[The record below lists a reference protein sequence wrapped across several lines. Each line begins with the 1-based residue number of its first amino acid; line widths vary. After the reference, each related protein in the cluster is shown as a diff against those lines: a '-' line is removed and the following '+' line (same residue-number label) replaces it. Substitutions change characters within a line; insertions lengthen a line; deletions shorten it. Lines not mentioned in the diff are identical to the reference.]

1 MQRHAFNNAQTSM
14 RSLGCSTLVAS
25 SQIWPPMFDVVVVL
39 AARVPWPDLPADR
52 QSRIQRC
59 LLEHNR
65 ETNFIVASS
74 RFRAVAHNLQC

>member
-39 AARVPWPDLPADR
+39 AARVP
-52 QSRIQRC
+52 
-59 LLEHNR
+59 
-65 ETNFIVASS
+65 
-74 RFRAVAHNLQC
+74 